1 MTDNQALNLGMAMH
15 LLFNSLSYGRDI
27 VNKSMECHSHDRN
40 NTVLIN
46 YSFIEGHLTIN
57 WVTVGDNRDDDMTI
71 ALRRMVATLEDGEDS
86 TTPLFNIARC
96 NGLYNSPFH
105 TLENDEK
112 EWARETIANHNTTYQ
127 QCSLS
132 LIGRG
137 LSPSTPK
144 HSLPL
149 TPVPSYSQ
157 HQRMKLATKLYSQ
170 FLSEYTGSIADVEDD
185 SEKLASVAVASA
197 DILINQLINSKES

>member
-27 VNKSMECHSHDRN
+27 VNKSMECHGYDNN
-40 NTVLIN
+40 NTVTIN
-46 YSFIEGHLTIN
+46 YSFIGGHLTIN
-57 WVTVGDNRDDDMTI
+57 WVTVANVKDDDMTI
-71 ALRRMVATLEDGEDS
+71 ALRRMVSTLEDGEDS
-86 TTPLFNIARC
+86 TEPLFNIARC

-105 TLENDEK
+105 TLADDEK

-132 LIGRG
+132 IIGRG
-137 LSPSTPK
+137 LPPSTPK
-144 HSLPL
+144 HSPTL
-149 TPVPSYSQ
+149 TPSYLQ

-185 SEKLASVAVASA
+185 RDKIASVAISTA
-197 DILINQLINSKES
+197 DALINQLKSQES

>member
-1 MTDNQALNLGMAMH
+1 MTNNQALNLGMAMH

-27 VNKSMECHSHDRN
+27 VNKSMECHGYDNN
-40 NTVLIN
+40 NTVTIN
-46 YSFIEGHLTIN
+46 YSFIGGHLTIN
-57 WVTVGDNRDDDMTI
+57 WVTVANVKDDDLTI
-71 ALRRMVATLEDGEDS
+71 ALRRMVSTLEDGEDS

-132 LIGRG
+132 IIGRG
-137 LSPSTPK
+137 LPPSTPK
-144 HSLPL
+144 HSPTL
-149 TPVPSYSQ
+149 TPSYLQ

-185 SEKLASVAVASA
+185 SKKLASVAVASA
-197 DILINQLINSKES
+197 DILINQLKSQES

>member
-57 WVTVGDNRDDDMTI
+57 WVTVGDNKDDDLTI
-71 ALRRMVATLEDGEDS
+71 ALRRMVSTLEDGEDS
-86 TTPLFNIARC
+86 TEPLFNIARC

-132 LIGRG
+132 IIGRG
-137 LSPSTPK
+137 LPPSTPK
-144 HSLPL
+144 HSPTL
-149 TPVPSYSQ
+149 TPSYLQ

-185 SEKLASVAVASA
+185 SKKLASVAVASA
-197 DILINQLINSKES
+197 DILINQLKSQES

>member
-40 NTVLIN
+40 NTVTIN
-46 YSFIEGHLTIN
+46 YSFIGGHLTIN

-86 TTPLFNIARC
+86 TTPLFNIDRC

-105 TLENDEK
+105 TLADDEK

-132 LIGRG
+132 IIGRG
-137 LSPSTPK
+137 LPPSTPK
-144 HSLPL
+144 HSPTL
-149 TPVPSYSQ
+149 TPSYLQ

-185 SEKLASVAVASA
+185 SKKLASVAVASA
-197 DILINQLINSKES
+197 DILINQLKSQES

>member
-27 VNKSMECHSHDRN
+27 VNKSMECHGYDNN
-40 NTVLIN
+40 NTVTIN
-46 YSFIEGHLTIN
+46 YSFIGGHLTIN
-57 WVTVGDNRDDDMTI
+57 WVTVANVKDDDLTI

-105 TLENDEK
+105 TLADDEK

-132 LIGRG
+132 IIGRG
-137 LSPSTPK
+137 LPPSTPK
-144 HSLPL
+144 HSPTL
-149 TPVPSYSQ
+149 TPSYLQ
-157 HQRMKLATKLYSQ
+157 HQRMKLSTKLYSQ

-185 SEKLASVAVASA
+185 SKKLASVAISTA
-197 DILINQLINSKES
+197 DALIDKLKSQES

>member
-27 VNKSMECHSHDRN
+27 VNKSMECHGYDNN
-40 NTVLIN
+40 NTVTIN
-46 YSFIEGHLTIN
+46 YSFIGGHLTIN
-57 WVTVGDNRDDDMTI
+57 WVTVANVKDDDLTI
-71 ALRRMVATLEDGEDS
+71 ALRRMVSTLEDGEDS
-86 TTPLFNIARC
+86 TTLLFNIARC

-132 LIGRG
+132 IIGRG
-137 LSPSTPK
+137 LPPSTPK
-144 HSLPL
+144 HSPTL
-149 TPVPSYSQ
+149 TPSYLQ

-170 FLSEYTGSIADVEDD
+170 FLTEYTGSIADVEDD
-185 SEKLASVAVASA
+185 SKKLASVAVASA
-197 DILINQLINSKES
+197 DILINQLKSQES

>member
-27 VNKSMECHSHDRN
+27 VNKSMECHGYDNN
-40 NTVLIN
+40 NTVTIN
-46 YSFIEGHLTIN
+46 YSFIGGHLTIN

-71 ALRRMVATLEDGEDS
+71 ALRRMVSTLEDGEDS

-132 LIGRG
+132 IIGRG
-137 LSPSTPK
+137 LPPSTPK
-144 HSLPL
+144 HSPTL
-149 TPVPSYSQ
+149 TPSYLQ
-157 HQRMKLATKLYSQ
+157 HQRMKLSMELYSQ

-185 SEKLASVAVASA
+185 SKKLASVAVASA
-197 DILINQLINSKES
+197 DILINQLKSQES

>member
-27 VNKSMECHSHDRN
+27 VNKSMECHGYDNN
-40 NTVLIN
+40 NTVTIN
-46 YSFIEGHLTIN
+46 YSFIGGHLTIN
-57 WVTVGDNRDDDMTI
+57 WVTVADVKDDDLTI
-71 ALRRMVATLEDGEDS
+71 ALRRMVSTLEDGEDS

-112 EWARETIANHNTTYQ
+112 EWARETMLNKISTYQ

-132 LIGRG
+132 IIGRG
-137 LSPSTPK
+137 LPPSTPK
-144 HSLPL
+144 HSPTL
-149 TPVPSYSQ
+149 TPSYLQ
-157 HQRMKLATKLYSQ
+157 HQRVKLSMELYSK
-170 FLSEYTGSIADVEDD
+170 FLTEYTGSIADVEDD
-185 SEKLASVAVASA
+185 RDKIASIAISTADALIDKLKS
-197 DILINQLINSKES
+197 QES

>member
-27 VNKSMECHSHDRN
+27 VNKSMECHGYDNN
-40 NTVLIN
+40 NTVTIN
-46 YSFIEGHLTIN
+46 YSFIGGHLTIN
-57 WVTVGDNRDDDMTI
+57 WVTVANVKDDDLTI
-71 ALRRMVATLEDGEDS
+71 ALRRMVSTLEDGEDS

-132 LIGRG
+132 IIGRG
-137 LSPSTPK
+137 LPPSTPK
-144 HSLPL
+144 HSPTL
-149 TPVPSYSQ
+149 TPSYLQ

-185 SEKLASVAVASA
+185 SKKLASVAVASA
-197 DILINQLINSKES
+197 DILINQLKSQES

>member
-46 YSFIEGHLTIN
+46 YSFIGGHLTIN
-57 WVTVGDNRDDDMTI
+57 WVTVANVKDDDLTI
-71 ALRRMVATLEDGEDS
+71 ALRRMVSTLEDGEDS

-132 LIGRG
+132 IIGRG
-137 LSPSTPK
+137 LPPSTPK
-144 HSLPL
+144 HSPTL
-149 TPVPSYSQ
+149 TPSYLQ

-185 SEKLASVAVASA
+185 SKKLASVAVASA
-197 DILINQLINSKES
+197 DILINQLKSQES

>member
-27 VNKSMECHSHDRN
+27 VNKSMECHGYDNN
-40 NTVLIN
+40 NTVTIN
-46 YSFIEGHLTIN
+46 YSFIGGHLTIN
-57 WVTVGDNRDDDMTI
+57 WVTVANVKDDDMTI
-71 ALRRMVATLEDGEDS
+71 ALRRMVSTLEDGEDS
-86 TTPLFNIARC
+86 TEPLFNIARC

-105 TLENDEK
+105 TLADDEK

-127 QCSLS
+127 QRSLS
-132 LIGRG
+132 IIGRG
-137 LSPSTPK
+137 LPPSTPK
-144 HSLPL
+144 HSPTL
-149 TPVPSYSQ
+149 TPSYLQ

-185 SEKLASVAVASA
+185 SKKLASVAVASA
-197 DILINQLINSKES
+197 DILINQLKSQES

>member
-27 VNKSMECHSHDRN
+27 VNKSMECHGYDNN
-40 NTVLIN
+40 NTVTIN
-46 YSFIEGHLTIN
+46 YSFIGGHLTIN
-57 WVTVGDNRDDDMTI
+57 WVTVANVKDDDLTI
-71 ALRRMVATLEDGEDS
+71 ALRRMVSTLEDGEDS

-105 TLENDEK
+105 TLADDEK

-132 LIGRG
+132 IIGRG
-137 LSPSTPK
+137 LPPSTPK
-144 HSLPL
+144 HSPTL
-149 TPVPSYSQ
+149 TPSYLQ
-157 HQRMKLATKLYSQ
+157 HQRVKLSMELYSQ

-185 SEKLASVAVASA
+185 SKKLASVAISTA
-197 DILINQLINSKES
+197 DALIDKLKSQES

>member
-40 NTVLIN
+40 NTVTIN
-46 YSFIEGHLTIN
+46 YSFIGGHLTIN

-71 ALRRMVATLEDGEDS
+71 ALRRMVSTLEDGEDS

-132 LIGRG
+132 IIGRG
-137 LSPSTPK
+137 LPPSTPK
-144 HSLPL
+144 HSPTL
-149 TPVPSYSQ
+149 TPSYLQ
-157 HQRMKLATKLYSQ
+157 HQRVKLSMELYSQ

-185 SEKLASVAVASA
+185 SKKLASVAVASA
-197 DILINQLINSKES
+197 DILINQLKSQES

>member
-27 VNKSMECHSHDRN
+27 VNKSMECHGYDNN
-40 NTVLIN
+40 NTVTIN
-46 YSFIEGHLTIN
+46 YSFIGGHLTIN
-57 WVTVGDNRDDDMTI
+57 WVTVANVKDDDLTI
-71 ALRRMVATLEDGEDS
+71 ALRRMVSTLEDGEDS

-127 QCSLS
+127 QRSLS
-132 LIGRG
+132 IIGRG
-137 LSPSTPK
+137 LPPSTPK
-144 HSLPL
+144 HSPTL
-149 TPVPSYSQ
+149 TPSYLQ

-185 SEKLASVAVASA
+185 SKKLASVAVASA
-197 DILINQLINSKES
+197 DILINQLKSQES

>member
-27 VNKSMECHSHDRN
+27 VNKSMECHGYDNN
-40 NTVLIN
+40 NTVTIN

-57 WVTVGDNRDDDMTI
+57 WVTVADVKDDDLTI
-71 ALRRMVATLEDGEDS
+71 ALRRMVSTLEDGEDS

-105 TLENDEK
+105 TLADDEK

-127 QCSLS
+127 QRSLS
-132 LIGRG
+132 IIGRG
-137 LSPSTPK
+137 LPPSTPK
-144 HSLPL
+144 HSPTL
-149 TPVPSYSQ
+149 TPSYWQ
-157 HQRMKLATKLYSQ
+157 GQRVKLSMELYSK
-170 FLSEYTGSIADVEDD
+170 FLTEYTGSIADVEDD
-185 SEKLASVAVASA
+185 SKKLASVAISTA
-197 DILINQLINSKES
+197 DALIDKLKSQES

>member
-40 NTVLIN
+40 NTVTIN
-46 YSFIEGHLTIN
+46 YSFIGGHLTIN
-57 WVTVGDNRDDDMTI
+57 WVTVANVKDDDLTI
-71 ALRRMVATLEDGEDS
+71 ALRRMVSTLEDGEDS

-112 EWARETIANHNTTYQ
+112 EWARETMLNKISTYQ
-127 QCSLS
+127 QRSLS
-132 LIGRG
+132 IIGRE
-137 LSPSTPK
+137 LPPSTPK
-144 HSLPL
+144 HSPTL
-149 TPVPSYSQ
+149 TPSYLQ

-185 SEKLASVAVASA
+185 SKKLASVAVASA
-197 DILINQLINSKES
+197 DILINQLKSQES